1 MLTLVYSIGT
11 KTHFF
16 DAANAAP
23 KPWPTQTAVTVAQAI
38 IHGIIHDT
46 PTIYPSRTFRTF
58 LCVDRYLPF
67 MRRIEQR
74 LEKRRFDA
82 WLMQQA

>member
-1 MLTLVYSIGT
+1 MLTLVYPIGT
-11 KTHFF
+11 KPHFF

-23 KPWPTQTAVTVAQAI
+23 QPWPTQTAVTVAQA
-38 IHGIIHDT
+38 IIHDT